1 MIPDGASTRNEVA
14 IASNTCL
21 TRKDNPTGALQL
33 GYPLYTTPQAA
44 IWKRVTVSF
53 PWYDLLNFT

>member
-1 MIPDGASTRNEVA
+1 MISDGASTRNEVA

-21 TRKDNPTGALQL
+21 THKDNPTGALQL

-53 PWYDLLNFT
+53 P